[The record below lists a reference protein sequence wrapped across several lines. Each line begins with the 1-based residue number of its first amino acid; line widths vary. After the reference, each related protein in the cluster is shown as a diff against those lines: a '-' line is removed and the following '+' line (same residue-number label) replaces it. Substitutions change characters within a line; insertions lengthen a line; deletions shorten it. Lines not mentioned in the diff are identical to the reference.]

1 MPNRPDARYS
11 GPMLRWKCP
20 SPLDEGCRYVAF
32 SWGMYNTECKGGPLP
47 ESLMAISDFVLLES
61 TVHASP
67 AQRNDHASWPSD
79 GADSPFG
86 RHVSTGAAFPRP
98 GVLREGRPC
107 PAFARVF
114 LSGTRHRAGVLRTDF
129 GPLRKEIAALCGTR
143 ALCSGVSRMRGHN
156 VDRPAHR
163 VAIPAGAWCL
173 LQPGHRARR
182 CTGLV

>member
-47 ESLMAISDFVLLES
+47 ESLMANGHCPMSNGLEAQFFRMFIVQCLKSIGHWAVAISDFVLLES

-67 AQRNDHASWPSD
+67 AQRNDHSSWPSD

-86 RHVSTGAAFPRP
+86 RHVSTGVAFPSP
-98 GVLREGRPC
+98 GGIRAARPC
-107 PAFARVF
+107 PA
-114 LSGTRHRAGVLRTDF
+114 
-129 GPLRKEIAALCGTR
+129 
-143 ALCSGVSRMRGHN
+143 
-156 VDRPAHR
+156 
-163 VAIPAGAWCL
+163 
-173 LQPGHRARR
+173 
-182 CTGLV
+182 